1 MDVFNVAY
9 GGNTT
14 LYQLFDALRENLA
27 KHDPAIAN
35 IDVTVGSKRA
45 GDIPHSVASV
55 DKAKAVLDYKPKFN
69 ALEGFE
75 VACEWYY
82 DNLK

>member
-1 MDVFNVAY
+1 MDVFNVAF

-14 LYQLFDALRENLA
+14 LFQLYDVLRSNLA

-35 IDVTVGSKRA
+35 IDVTIGSKRA
-45 GDIPHSVASV
+45 GDIPHSMATV
-55 DKAKAVLDYKPKFN
+55 DKAKMVLGYDLKYN

-75 VACEWYY
+75 EACKWYY
-82 DNLK
+82 ENLK